1 MPLKNGIRNEHGN
14 REYPDRCGVLA
25 DNQLPNA
32 YCDNLVALQETE
44 TRTQMTKRSN
54 KVHVTVTITVRRG
67 DEKCYAQTQLM
78 EEPPTRDPLG
88 FLPLKEIA
96 DNIAD
101 SLVEML
107 WDGPNPEWMQD
118 NNGTDP
124 RESLSAPLLN
134 LQKCSIIIVS

>member
-1 MPLKNGIRNEHGN
+1 
-14 REYPDRCGVLA
+14 
-25 DNQLPNA
+25 
-32 YCDNLVALQETE
+32 
-44 TRTQMTKRSN
+44 MTKRSN

-67 DEKCYAQTQLM
+67 DEKCCAQTRLM

-107 WDGPNPEWMQD
+107 WEGPNPEWMQD

-124 RESLSAPLLN
+124 SEALSEPL
-134 LQKCSIIIVS
+134 